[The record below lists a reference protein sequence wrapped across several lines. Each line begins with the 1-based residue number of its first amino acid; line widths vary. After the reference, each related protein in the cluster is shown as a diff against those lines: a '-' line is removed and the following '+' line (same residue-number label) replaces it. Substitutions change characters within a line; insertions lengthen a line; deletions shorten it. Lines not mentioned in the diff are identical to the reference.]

1 MPRRS
6 GRFCESDL
14 PVSVNGDPPL
24 RPSQRFP
31 LGVNLTWLVPGV
43 VGGSEEYTMRLLDAV
58 AELVESTISIT
69 LYGRGE
75 LFEAYPDIAAKYRT
89 EVMPSVGSKAGRI
102 ALEHT
107 WLAGKTRSDRAVH
120 HAGGTV
126 PFVRRQSAILT
137 VHDPQPLDMP
147 ENFHAAKRRWLE
159 RVLPYSVNVAALV
172 VCPSRFTADRLH
184 TLLGTPQDKLR
195 VVLHGHRPA
204 DSADPVGPSSVGRG
218 RYLLYPAIAYPHKR
232 HIDAVRM
239 LSNLGAEYD
248 DVDLI
253 FTGRPGPELHDVLSE
268 AARLGVGAR
277 VKALGRIPATDL
289 DGLYRNAKA
298 LVFPSAYEGFGNPA
312 LEAMSLGC
320 PAIVSDA
327 GALPEVVG
335 DAGMVYPVGDVAAL
349 TAAVTK
355 VLSDRSLADDFR
367 RRGRARARSFDACIA
382 AARLAEVYGEIAAR

>member
-1 MPRRS
+1 
-6 GRFCESDL
+6 
-14 PVSVNGDPPL
+14 VSVTGDPS
-24 RPSQRFP
+24 RGSHQRFP

-58 AELVESTISIT
+58 AEPVESTISIT

-75 LFEAYPDIAAKYRT
+75 LFEAYPEIAAKYRT
-89 EVMPSVGSKAGRI
+89 EAMPSVGSKAGRI
-102 ALEHT
+102 ALEQT
-107 WLAGKTRSDRAVH
+107 WLAGKARSDRAVH

-126 PFVRRQSAILT
+126 PFVRRQPAILT

-147 ENFHAAKRRWLE
+147 ENFHPAKRRWLE
-159 RVLPYSVNVAALV
+159 RVLPYSVNAAALV

-184 TLLGTPQDKLR
+184 TLLGTPEEKLR
-195 VVLHGHRPA
+195 VVLHGHRSPS
-204 DSADPVGPSSVGRG
+204 SAGQPLSTAGSVGPSSVGRG

-239 LSNLGAEYD
+239 LSNLGGEYD

-268 AARLGVGAR
+268 AARLGIGAR

-289 DGLYRNAKA
+289 ERLYRDANA

-320 PAIVSDA
+320 PVIVSNA

-335 DAGMVYPVGDVAAL
+335 DAGMVYPVGDVGAL
-349 TAAVTK
+349 TAAVAK
-355 VLSDRSLADDFR
+355 LLSDRTLSEDFR
-367 RRGRARARSFDACIA
+367 RRGRERARAFDACIA
-382 AARLAEVYGEIAAR
+382 AGQLAEVYGEIAAR